1 MTPVEARVAAIA
13 ADIKQADG
21 VTADGLIG
29 MLGSA
34 SYAMIVLVL
43 SVLNMLPGPPGYGGT
58 IAIIIIS
65 TTIARLRGVPLRLTG
80 KIGQRVLPATVLAR
94 MVKQLVWLA
103 GLVGKVSRPR
113 LEWLTGPRTELPT
126 GWFILFVSLPMLVPI
141 PFINAIPNVGI
152 AMICVSRINQD
163 GLGVL
168 LGIAIALIGIA
179 IAIAA
184 IWGAAILGQSVMGW

>member
-1 MTPVEARVAAIA
+1 MAAIA
-13 ADIKQADG
+13 ANIKQADG

-34 SYAMIVLVL
+34 SYGMIILVL

-65 TTIARLRGVPLRLTG
+65 TTIARLRGAPLRLKG
-80 KIGQRVLPATVLAR
+80 RIGERVLPAGVLAR

-113 LEWLTGPRTELPT
+113 LEWLAGPRTEVPT
-126 GWFILFVSLPMLVPI
+126 GWFILFVSIPMLVPI
-141 PFINAIPNVGI
+141 PFINAVPNVGI
-152 AMICVSRINQD
+152 AMICVSRINRD
-163 GLGVL
+163 GLGVVLGIVIAL
-168 LGIAIALIGIA
+168 LGLAIAL
-179 IAIAA
+179 AA
-184 IWGAAILGQSVMGW
+184 IWGAIALGQTVMGR